1 MKNYAI
7 PFLAGLMLAAC
18 SSGGSG
24 SSNPPA
30 PTPKPEQKPTVTKSI
45 DNVRADLK
53 ADVTKEKTVDIYGQ
67 MTNIADMPEGWI
79 DIQNVGDNYY
89 VRGYNLPYLAAGYAL
104 PKNVNIDE
112 YGRVVDNRV
121 KRENFDIY
129 GLSTQY
135 ADKPTSGSATY
146 NGVSFGANSEGKL
159 ELTANFADNTIEG
172 RLFDRK
178 TLKDK
183 QALPEIT
190 LEKGAI
196 VNAENIASFTGTAK
210 ATIDG
215 NVVRTPYAGAFGGPK
230 AEEAAGAVL
239 DDRGNP
245 YEAFIG
251 KK

>member
-7 PFLAGLMLAAC
+7 TFLASLMLAAC
-18 SSGGSG
+18 SSGGGG
-24 SSNPPA
+24 SSNPTQ
-30 PTPKPEQKPTVTKSI
+30 PTPQQPPKTVKSI
-45 DNVRADLK
+45 DSVQSDLK
-53 ADVTKEKTVDIYGQ
+53 AKVIEEKTVDIYGQ
-67 MTNIADMPEGWI
+67 KTNIADMPEGWVNI
-79 DIQNVGDNYY
+79 EKVGNNYY

-104 PKNVNIDE
+104 PQDVKIDE
-112 YGRVVDNRV
+112 YGRVSDERV
-121 KRENFDIY
+121 TSDNFDIY
-129 GLSTQY
+129 GLSTPY

-159 ELTANFADNTIEG
+159 ALTANFADNTVEG
-172 RLFDRK
+172 KLFDRK

-190 LEKGAI
+190 LEKGTI
-196 VNAENIASFTGTAK
+196 VNEENIASFTGTAK

>member
-7 PFLAGLMLAAC
+7 TLLAGFMLAAC
-18 SSGGSG
+18 SSGGGG
-24 SSNPPA
+24 SSNPAQPS
-30 PTPKPEQKPTVTKSI
+30 PPQPPKTAKSI
-45 DNVRADLK
+45 DSVQDNLK
-53 ADVTKEKTVDIYGQ
+53 AKVIEEKTIDIYGQ
-67 MTNIADMPEGWI
+67 MTNIADMPEGWVNI
-79 DIQNVGDNYY
+79 EKVGDNYY

-104 PKNVNIDE
+104 PQDVNIDE

-121 KRENFDIY
+121 KRENFDVY
-129 GLSTQY
+129 GLTTQY

-159 ELTANFADNTIEG
+159 ELTANFADNTVEG

-178 TLKDK
+178 NLKDK

-196 VNAENIASFTGTAK
+196 VNEENIASFTGTAK

-230 AEEAAGAVL
+230 AEEAAGAVF
-239 DDRGNP
+239 DDRDNP

>member
-18 SSGGSG
+18 SSGGGG
-24 SSNPPA
+24 SSNPPP
-30 PTPKPEQKPTVTKSI
+30 PTPKPPVTKSI

-67 MTNIADMPEGWI
+67 MTNIADMPEGWV
-79 DIQNVGDNYY
+79 DIQNVGDNFY

-104 PKNVNIDE
+104 PKDVNIDE
-112 YGRVVDNRV
+112 YGRVVDARV
-121 KRENFDIY
+121 DPDAFDII
-129 GLSTQY
+129 GLETKY
-135 ADKPTSGSATY
+135 TDKPTSGSATY

-159 ELTANFADNTIEG
+159 SLTANFTDNTVEG
-172 RLFDRK
+172 RLYDRT

-183 QALPEIT
+183 KALPIIT
-190 LEKGAI
+190 LEKTEIYNDDNQAVYNGVAH
-196 VNAENIASFTGTAK
+196 

-215 NVVRTPYAGAFGGPK
+215 DVVKTRYIGGFGGPN
-230 AEEAAGAVL
+230 AEESAGVVL
-239 DDRGNP
+239 DDRNLP